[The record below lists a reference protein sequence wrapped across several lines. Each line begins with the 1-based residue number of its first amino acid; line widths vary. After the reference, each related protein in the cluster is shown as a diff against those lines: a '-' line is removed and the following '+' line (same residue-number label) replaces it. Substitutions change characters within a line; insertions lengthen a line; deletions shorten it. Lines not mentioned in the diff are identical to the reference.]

1 MKRIEQIAAVLTIIG
16 ILMKLLLIS
25 GGAIVLGISLT
36 VLATIYYPIGFFY
49 FNSIPFGKIFK
60 KESYKEMTFMRGLG
74 TFGGGLIFSILTIGM
89 LFKLLQLPGAGVML
103 TIGLTAGTLFF
114 VVTLVKYFINRDSS
128 FHKNM
133 IIRSVI
139 IVGLSGILV
148 VTPGLT
154 LVKVFY
160 RDNPEYI
167 KAYEQAAM
175 NPDDRD
181 LQLKAEEARESGND

>member
-1 MKRIEQIAAVLTIIG
+1 
-16 ILMKLLLIS
+16 
-25 GGAIVLGISLT
+25 
-36 VLATIYYPIGFFY
+36 
-49 FNSIPFGKIFK
+49 
-60 KESYKEMTFMRGLG
+60 MRGLG